1 MKEAAI
7 ARLAIRR
14 EGERGKKFWS
24 IVSIKTGW
32 THTATIRYNGVLN
45 ME

>member
-14 EGERGKKFWS
+14 EGERGKKLRS
-24 IVSIKTGW
+24 IVSKTGW